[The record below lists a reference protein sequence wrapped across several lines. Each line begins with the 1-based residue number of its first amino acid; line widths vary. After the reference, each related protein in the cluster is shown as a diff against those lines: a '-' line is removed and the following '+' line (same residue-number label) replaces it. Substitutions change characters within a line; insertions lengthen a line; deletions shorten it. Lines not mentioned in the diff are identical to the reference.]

1 VKRICVMGSG
11 YVGLV
16 SGACLADFGNAV
28 VCVDIDEPRIAR
40 LRGGEVPIYE
50 PGLGELMERNR
61 ERGRLSFSSDVAF
74 AIKSS
79 DIVFI
84 CVGTPSL
91 PSGEVDMSYVH
102 AAARS
107 IGQYMEDYK
116 IVVNKST
123 VPVGTGDE
131 VGALIVEV
139 RPDADIDVVS
149 NPEFL
154 REGSAIDDF
163 MHPSRV
169 VIGASSRRALEAII
183 DVYRPLYQSDVPM
196 VLTDVQSAEMIKYA
210 SNAMLATK
218 ISFINEIA
226 NICEAFGADVTA
238 VARGM
243 GLDERIG
250 PRNLYAGAGYGGSC
264 FPKDVQGLAAT
275 ARQAGVDAPLLQT
288 IDPSNVRQRRHMIE
302 KLRDLIGDFD
312 QQSVC
317 LLGLSFKPDTDDLR
331 EAPAME
337 MVDVLLRE
345 GATVR
350 AYDPVAMDQ
359 ARTQFP
365 DLVCFD
371 DPYSAAAGADVLVLM
386 TEWNEFRNMDLPRI
400 QSALGSPRLL
410 DCRNVYDPREMAE
423 LGFDYVSVG
432 RPRRSPGDTVET
444 AADWILPGRFHAC
457 RVTQRVR

>member
-1 VKRICVMGSG
+1 VKRICVMGTG

-28 VCVDIDEPRIAR
+28 VCIDIDEPRIDR

-50 PGLGELMERNR
+50 PGLEELVARNR
-61 ERGRLSFSSDVAF
+61 DRGRLSFSTDVAF
-74 AIKSS
+74 AIKSC
-79 DIVFI
+79 DIIFI
-84 CVGTPSL
+84 CVGTPSQ

-102 AAARS
+102 ASARS
-107 IGQYMEDYK
+107 IGQFMEDYK

-131 VGALIVEV
+131 VGAIIADI
-139 RPDADIDVVS
+139 RPNADIDVVS

-163 MHPSRV
+163 MHPDRV
-169 VIGASSRRALEAII
+169 VIGASSRRALEAVI

-210 SNAMLATK
+210 SNAMLAAK

-226 NICEAFGADVTA
+226 NICEAFDADVSA

-275 ARQAGVDAPLLQT
+275 ARRAGVYAPVVQA
-288 IDPSNVRQRRHMIE
+288 IDVSNVQQRQHMVA
-302 KLRDLIGDFD
+302 KLRELIGSFSG
-312 QQSVC
+312 QSVC
-317 LLGLSFKPDTDDLR
+317 ILGLSFKPDTDDLR

-337 MVDVLLRE
+337 MIATLLQE

-350 AYDPVAMDQ
+350 AYDPVAMDG
-359 ARTQFP
+359 ARAQFP
-365 DLVCFD
+365 DLICFD
-371 DPYSAAAGADVLVLM
+371 DPYAAAAGADVLVLM

-400 QSALGSPRLL
+400 QTALGSPRLL
-410 DCRNVYDPREMAE
+410 DCRNVYDPHEMAE

-432 RPRRSPGDTVET
+432 RPRRSPGAAVET
-444 AADWILPGRFHAC
+444 AADWILPGRFTP
-457 RVTQRVR
+457 RG

>member
-1 VKRICVMGSG
+1 MKRICVMGSG

-28 VCVDIDEPRIAR
+28 VCVDIDEPRIDR
-40 LRGGEVPIYE
+40 LRAGEVPIYE
-50 PGLGELMERNR
+50 PGLEELMTRNR
-61 ERGRLSFSSDVAF
+61 ERGRLSFSTDVAF

-84 CVGTPSL
+84 CVGTPSQ
-91 PSGEVDMSYVH
+91 PSGEVDMSFVH

-116 IVVNKST
+116 IIVNKST

-131 VGALIVEV
+131 VGAIIAEV
-139 RPDADIDVVS
+139 HPDADIDVVS

-163 MHPSRV
+163 MHPDRV
-169 VIGASSRRALEAII
+169 VIGASSRRALEAVI

-210 SNAMLATK
+210 SNAMLAAK

-226 NICEAFGADVTA
+226 NICEAFDADVTA

-275 ARQAGVDAPLLQT
+275 ARKAGVDAPVVQA
-288 IDPSNVRQRRHMIE
+288 IDKSNVQQRLHMID
-302 KLRDLIGDFD
+302 KLRELIGSFD
-312 QQSVC
+312 GQTVC

-337 MVDVLLRE
+337 MVEVLLRE
-345 GATVR
+345 GATVH
-350 AYDPVAMDQ
+350 AYDPVSMDH
-359 ARTQFP
+359 ARDQFP
-365 DLVCFD
+365 ALTCFD
-371 DPYSAAAGADVLVLM
+371 DPYAAAARVDVLVLM

-400 QSALGSPRLL
+400 QAALGSPRLL

-423 LGFDYVSVG
+423 LGFDYVSIG
-432 RPRRSPGDTVET
+432 RPRRSPGDAVET
-444 AADWILPGRFHAC
+444 AADWILPGRFSPMG
-457 RVTQRVR
+457 

>member
-1 VKRICVMGSG
+1 MGTG

-28 VCVDIDEPRIAR
+28 VCIDIDEPRIDR

-50 PGLGELMERNR
+50 PGLEELVARNR
-61 ERGRLSFSSDVAF
+61 DRGRLSFSTDVAF
-74 AIKSS
+74 AIKSC
-79 DIVFI
+79 DIIFI
-84 CVGTPSL
+84 CVGTPSQ

-102 AAARS
+102 ASARS
-107 IGQYMEDYK
+107 IGQFMEDYK

-131 VGALIVEV
+131 VGAIIADI
-139 RPDADIDVVS
+139 RPNADIDVVS

-163 MHPSRV
+163 MHPDRV
-169 VIGASSRRALEAII
+169 VIGASSRRALEAVI

-210 SNAMLATK
+210 SNAMLAAK

-226 NICEAFGADVTA
+226 NICEAFDADVSA

-275 ARQAGVDAPLLQT
+275 ARRAGVYAPVVQA
-288 IDPSNVRQRRHMIE
+288 IDVSNVQQRQHMVA
-302 KLRDLIGDFD
+302 KLRELIGSFSG
-312 QQSVC
+312 QSVC
-317 LLGLSFKPDTDDLR
+317 ILGLSFKPDTDDLR

-337 MVDVLLRE
+337 MIATLLQE

-350 AYDPVAMDQ
+350 AYDPVAMDG
-359 ARTQFP
+359 ARAQFP
-365 DLVCFD
+365 DLICFD
-371 DPYSAAAGADVLVLM
+371 DPYAAAAGADVLVLM

-400 QSALGSPRLL
+400 QTALGSPRLL
-410 DCRNVYDPREMAE
+410 DCRNVYDPHEMAE

-432 RPRRSPGDTVET
+432 RPRRSPGAAVET
-444 AADWILPGRFHAC
+444 AADWILPGRFTP
-457 RVTQRVR
+457 RG

>member
-1 VKRICVMGSG
+1 MGTG

-16 SGACLADFGNAV
+16 TGACLADFGNAV
-28 VCVDIDEPRIAR
+28 VCVDIDEPRIDR
-40 LRGGEVPIYE
+40 LRAGEVPIYE
-50 PGLGELMERNR
+50 PGLEELVTRNR
-61 ERGRLSFSSDVAF
+61 DRGRLTFSTDMAF

-79 DIVFI
+79 DILFI

-91 PSGEVDMSYVH
+91 PSGEVDMSYMH

-131 VGALIVEV
+131 VGALIAEV
-139 RPDADIDVVS
+139 RPDADVDVVS

-163 MHPSRV
+163 MHPDRV

-196 VLTDVQSAEMIKYA
+196 VLTDVHSAEMIKYA
-210 SNAMLATK
+210 SNAMLAAK
-218 ISFINEIA
+218 ISLINEIA

-243 GLDERIG
+243 GLDKRIG

-275 ARQAGVDAPLLQT
+275 ARKAGVDAPLVQT
-288 IDPSNVRQRRHMIE
+288 IDASNVQQRRRMIT
-302 KLRDLIGDFD
+302 KLRDLIGSFD
-312 QQSVC
+312 GQSVC

-331 EAPAME
+331 AAPAME
-337 MVDVLLRE
+337 MVEVLLRE

-350 AYDPVAMDQ
+350 AYDPVAMEH
-359 ARTQFP
+359 AKAQFP

-371 DPYSAAAGADVLVLM
+371 DPYAAAAGADVLVLM

-400 QSALGSPRLL
+400 RSTLGSPRLL
-410 DCRNVYDPREMAE
+410 DCRNVYDPRQMAE

-444 AADWILPGRFHAC
+444 AADWIMPGRLAP
-457 RVTQRVR
+457 VS

>member
-1 VKRICVMGSG
+1 MKRICVMGSG

-28 VCVDIDEPRIAR
+28 VCVDIDEPRIDR
-40 LRGGEVPIYE
+40 LRAGEMPIYE
-50 PGLGELMERNR
+50 PGLEELMTRNR
-61 ERGRLSFSSDVAF
+61 ERGRLSFSTDVAF

-84 CVGTPSL
+84 CVGTPSQ
-91 PSGEVDMSYVH
+91 PSGEVDMSFVH

-116 IVVNKST
+116 IIVNKST

-131 VGALIVEV
+131 VGAIIAEV
-139 RPDADIDVVS
+139 HPNADIDVVS
-149 NPEFL
+149 NPEFM

-163 MHPSRV
+163 MHPNRV
-169 VIGASSRRALEAII
+169 VIGASSRRALEAVI

-210 SNAMLATK
+210 SNAMLAAK

-226 NICEAFGADVTA
+226 NICEAFDADVTA

-275 ARQAGVDAPLLQT
+275 ARKAGVDAPVVQA
-288 IDPSNVRQRRHMIE
+288 IDKSNVQQRLHMID
-302 KLRDLIGDFD
+302 KLRELIGSFD
-312 QQSVC
+312 GQTVC

-337 MVDVLLRE
+337 MVEVLLRE
-345 GATVR
+345 GATVH
-350 AYDPVAMDQ
+350 AYDPVSMDH
-359 ARTQFP
+359 ARDQFP
-365 DLVCFD
+365 ALTCFD
-371 DPYSAAAGADVLVLM
+371 DPYAAAASADVLVLM

-400 QSALGSPRLL
+400 QAALGSPRLL

-423 LGFDYVSVG
+423 LGFDYVSIG
-432 RPRRSPGDTVET
+432 RPRRSPGDAVET
-444 AADWILPGRFHAC
+444 AADWILPGRFSPMG
-457 RVTQRVR
+457 

>member
-28 VCVDIDEPRIAR
+28 VCVDIDEPRIDR
-40 LRGGEVPIYE
+40 LRAGEMPIYE
-50 PGLGELMERNR
+50 PGLEELMTRNR
-61 ERGRLSFSSDVAF
+61 ERGRLSFSTDVAF

-84 CVGTPSL
+84 CVGTPSQ
-91 PSGEVDMSYVH
+91 PSGEVDMSFVH

-116 IVVNKST
+116 IIVNKST

-131 VGALIVEV
+131 VGAIIAEV
-139 RPDADIDVVS
+139 HPNADIDVVS

-163 MHPSRV
+163 MHPDRV
-169 VIGASSRRALEAII
+169 VIGASSRRALEAVI

-210 SNAMLATK
+210 SNAMLAAK

-226 NICEAFGADVTA
+226 NICEAFDADVTA

-275 ARQAGVDAPLLQT
+275 ARKAGVDAPVVQA
-288 IDPSNVRQRRHMIE
+288 IDKSNVQQRLHMID
-302 KLRDLIGDFD
+302 KLRELIGSFD
-312 QQSVC
+312 GQTVC

-337 MVDVLLRE
+337 MVEVLLRE
-345 GATVR
+345 GATVH
-350 AYDPVAMDQ
+350 AYDPVSMDH
-359 ARTQFP
+359 ARAQFP
-365 DLVCFD
+365 ALTCFD
-371 DPYSAAAGADVLVLM
+371 DPYAAAARVDVLVLM

-400 QSALGSPRLL
+400 QAALGSPRLL

-423 LGFDYVSVG
+423 LGFDYVSIG
-432 RPRRSPGDTVET
+432 RPRRSPGDAVET
-444 AADWILPGRFHAC
+444 AADWILPGRFSPMG
-457 RVTQRVR
+457 

>member
-1 VKRICVMGSG
+1 MKRICVMGSG

-28 VCVDIDEPRIAR
+28 VCVDIDEPRIDR
-40 LRGGEVPIYE
+40 LRAGEVPIYE
-50 PGLGELMERNR
+50 PGLEELMTRNR
-61 ERGRLSFSSDVAF
+61 ERGRLSFSTDVAF

-84 CVGTPSL
+84 CVGTPSQ
-91 PSGEVDMSYVH
+91 PSGEVDMSFVH

-116 IVVNKST
+116 IIVNKST

-131 VGALIVEV
+131 VGAIIAEV
-139 RPDADIDVVS
+139 HPDADIDVVS
-149 NPEFL
+149 NPEFM

-163 MHPSRV
+163 MHPNRV
-169 VIGASSRRALEAII
+169 VIGASSRRALEAVI

-210 SNAMLATK
+210 SNAMLAAK

-226 NICEAFGADVTA
+226 NICEAFDADVTA

-275 ARQAGVDAPLLQT
+275 ARKAGVDAPVVQA
-288 IDPSNVRQRRHMIE
+288 IDKSNVQQRLHMIG
-302 KLRDLIGDFD
+302 KLRELIGSFD
-312 QQSVC
+312 GQTVC
-317 LLGLSFKPDTDDLR
+317 VLGLSFKPDTDDLR

-337 MVDVLLRE
+337 MVEVLLRE
-345 GATVR
+345 GATVH
-350 AYDPVAMDQ
+350 AYDPVSMDH
-359 ARTQFP
+359 ARDQFP
-365 DLVCFD
+365 ALTCFD
-371 DPYSAAAGADVLVLM
+371 DPYAAAARVDVLVLM

-400 QSALGSPRLL
+400 QAALGSPRLL

-423 LGFDYVSVG
+423 LGFDYVSIG
-432 RPRRSPGDTVET
+432 RPRRSPGDAVET
-444 AADWILPGRFHAC
+444 AADWILPGRFSPMG
-457 RVTQRVR
+457 

>member
-1 VKRICVMGSG
+1 MGTG

-16 SGACLADFGNAV
+16 TGACLADFGNAV
-28 VCVDIDEPRIAR
+28 VCVDIDEPRIDR
-40 LRGGEVPIYE
+40 LRAGEVPIYE
-50 PGLGELMERNR
+50 PGLEELVTRNR
-61 ERGRLSFSSDVAF
+61 DRGRLTFSTDMAF

-79 DIVFI
+79 DILFI

-91 PSGEVDMSYVH
+91 PSGEVDMSYMH

-131 VGALIVEV
+131 VGALIAEV
-139 RPDADIDVVS
+139 RPDADVDVVS

-163 MHPSRV
+163 MHPDRV

-196 VLTDVQSAEMIKYA
+196 VLTDVHSAEMIKYA
-210 SNAMLATK
+210 SNAMLAAK
-218 ISFINEIA
+218 ISLINEIA

-243 GLDERIG
+243 GLDKRIG

-275 ARQAGVDAPLLQT
+275 ARKAGVDAPLVQT
-288 IDPSNVRQRRHMIE
+288 IDASNVQQRRRMIT
-302 KLRDLIGDFD
+302 KLRDLIGSFD
-312 QQSVC
+312 GQSVC

-331 EAPAME
+331 AAPAME
-337 MVDVLLRE
+337 MVEVLLRE

-350 AYDPVAMDQ
+350 AYDPVAMEH
-359 ARTQFP
+359 ARAQFP

-371 DPYSAAAGADVLVLM
+371 DPYAAAAGADVLVLM

-400 QSALGSPRLL
+400 RSTLGSPRLL
-410 DCRNVYDPREMAE
+410 DCRNVYDPRQMAE

-444 AADWILPGRFHAC
+444 AADWIMPGRLAP
-457 RVTQRVR
+457 VS

>member
-1 VKRICVMGSG
+1 MKRICVMGSG

-28 VCVDIDEPRIAR
+28 VCVDIDEPRIDR
-40 LRGGEVPIYE
+40 LRAGEMPIYE
-50 PGLGELMERNR
+50 PGLEELMTRNR
-61 ERGRLSFSSDVAF
+61 ERGRLSFSTDVAF

-84 CVGTPSL
+84 CVGTPSQ
-91 PSGEVDMSYVH
+91 PSGEVDMSFVH

-116 IVVNKST
+116 IIVNKST

-131 VGALIVEV
+131 VGAIIAEV
-139 RPDADIDVVS
+139 HPNADIDVVS

-163 MHPSRV
+163 MHPDRV
-169 VIGASSRRALEAII
+169 VIGASSRRALEAVI

-210 SNAMLATK
+210 SNAMLAAK

-226 NICEAFGADVTA
+226 NICEAFDADVTA

-275 ARQAGVDAPLLQT
+275 ARKAGVDAPVVQA
-288 IDPSNVRQRRHMIE
+288 IDKSNVQQRLHMID
-302 KLRDLIGDFD
+302 KLRELIGSFD
-312 QQSVC
+312 GQTVC

-337 MVDVLLRE
+337 MVEVLLRE
-345 GATVR
+345 GATVH
-350 AYDPVAMDQ
+350 AYDPVSMDH
-359 ARTQFP
+359 ARAQFP
-365 DLVCFD
+365 ALTCFD
-371 DPYSAAAGADVLVLM
+371 DPYAAAARVDVLVLM

-400 QSALGSPRLL
+400 QAALGSPRLL

-423 LGFDYVSVG
+423 LGFDYVSIG
-432 RPRRSPGDTVET
+432 RPRRSPGDAVET
-444 AADWILPGRFHAC
+444 AADWILPGRFSPMG
-457 RVTQRVR
+457 

>member
-1 VKRICVMGSG
+1 MKRICVMGSG

-28 VCVDIDEPRIAR
+28 VCVDIDEPRIDR
-40 LRGGEVPIYE
+40 LRAGEMPIYE
-50 PGLGELMERNR
+50 PGLEELMTRNR
-61 ERGRLSFSSDVAF
+61 ERGRLSFSTDVAF

-84 CVGTPSL
+84 CVGTPSQ
-91 PSGEVDMSYVH
+91 PSGEVDMSFVH

-116 IVVNKST
+116 IIVNKST

-131 VGALIVEV
+131 VGAIIAEV
-139 RPDADIDVVS
+139 HPNADIDVVS

-163 MHPSRV
+163 MHPDRV
-169 VIGASSRRALEAII
+169 VIGASSRRALEAVI

-210 SNAMLATK
+210 SNAMLAAK

-226 NICEAFGADVTA
+226 NICEAFDADVTA

-275 ARQAGVDAPLLQT
+275 ARKAGVDAPVVQA
-288 IDPSNVRQRRHMIE
+288 IDKSNVQQRLHMID
-302 KLRDLIGDFD
+302 KLRELIGSFD
-312 QQSVC
+312 GQTVC

-337 MVDVLLRE
+337 MVEVLLRE
-345 GATVR
+345 GATVH
-350 AYDPVAMDQ
+350 AYDPVSMDH
-359 ARTQFP
+359 ARDQFP
-365 DLVCFD
+365 ALTCFD
-371 DPYSAAAGADVLVLM
+371 DPYAAAARVDVLVLM

-400 QSALGSPRLL
+400 QAALGSPRLL

-423 LGFDYVSVG
+423 LGFDYVSIG
-432 RPRRSPGDTVET
+432 RPRRSPGDAVET
-444 AADWILPGRFHAC
+444 AADWILPGRFSPMG
-457 RVTQRVR
+457 

>member
-1 VKRICVMGSG
+1 MKRICVMGTG

-28 VCVDIDEPRIAR
+28 VCVDIDAPRIER

-50 PGLGELMERNR
+50 PGLEELMGRNR
-61 ERGRLSFSSDVAF
+61 DRGRLSFSTDIAF
-74 AIKSS
+74 AIKSCE
-79 DIVFI
+79 IVFI

-91 PSGEVDMSYVH
+91 PTGEVDMSYVH

-131 VGALIVEV
+131 VGAIIAEV

-163 MHPSRV
+163 MHPDRV
-169 VIGASSRRALEAII
+169 VIGASSRRALEAVI

-210 SNAMLATK
+210 SNAMLAAK

-226 NICEAFGADVTA
+226 NICEAFDADVSA

-243 GLDERIG
+243 GLDMRIG

-275 ARQAGVDAPLLQT
+275 ARRAGVDAPVVQA
-288 IDPSNVRQRRHMIE
+288 IDASNVKQRRRMVE
-302 KLRDLIGDFD
+302 KLRALIGSFAG
-312 QQSVC
+312 QTVC
-317 LLGLSFKPDTDDLR
+317 ILGLSFKPDTDDLR

-337 MVDVLLRE
+337 MIDILLQE
-345 GATVR
+345 GAIVR
-350 AYDPVAMDQ
+350 AYDPVAMDH
-359 ARTQFP
+359 ARKLFP
-365 DLVCFD
+365 ALICFD
-371 DPYSAAAGADVLVLM
+371 DPYTAAAGADVLVLM

-400 QSALGSPRLL
+400 QTALGSPRLL

-432 RPRRSPGDTVET
+432 RPRRSPGDAVET
-444 AADWILPGRFHAC
+444 AADWILPGRFTP
-457 RVTQRVR
+457 RG

>member
-1 VKRICVMGSG
+1 MKRICVMGTG

-28 VCVDIDEPRIAR
+28 VCVDIDEARVDR

-50 PGLGELMERNR
+50 PGLEELVGRNR
-61 ERGRLSFSSDVAF
+61 DRGRLSFSADVAF

-91 PSGEVDMSYVH
+91 PTGEVDMSYVH

-131 VGALIVEV
+131 VGAIIHEV

-163 MHPSRV
+163 MHPDRV
-169 VIGASSRRALEAII
+169 VIGASSRRAMEAII
-183 DVYRPLYQSDVPM
+183 DVYRPLYQRDVPM

-210 SNAMLATK
+210 SNAMLAAK

-243 GLDERIG
+243 GLDQRIG

-264 FPKDVQGLAAT
+264 FPKDVQGLAAV
-275 ARQAGVDAPLLQT
+275 ARKAGVDAPVVQS
-288 IDPSNVRQRRHMIE
+288 IDPSNVQQRRHMVD
-302 KLRDLIGDFD
+302 KLRDLIGDFSG
-312 QQSVC
+312 QTVC

-337 MVDVLLRE
+337 MIEVLLKE

-350 AYDPVAMDQ
+350 AYDPVEMEH
-359 ARTQFP
+359 ARQTFP
-365 DLVCFD
+365 DLVCCD
-371 DPYSAAAGADVLVLM
+371 DPYAAAAGADVCVLM
-386 TEWNEFRNMDLPRI
+386 TEWNEFRNMDLPRVHT
-400 QSALGSPRLL
+400 ALASPRLL
-410 DCRNVYDPREMAE
+410 DCRNVYDPREMAQM
-423 LGFDYVSVG
+423 GFDYVSVG
-432 RPRRSPGDTVET
+432 RPRRAPGDAIET
-444 AADWILPGRFHAC
+444 AADWILPARFAS
-457 RVTQRVR
+457 

>member
-1 VKRICVMGSG
+1 MKRICVMGSG

-359 ARTQFP
+359 ARAQFP

-444 AADWILPGRFHAC
+444 AADWILPSRFHAC

>member
-1 VKRICVMGSG
+1 MRRICVMGTG

-28 VCVDIDEPRIAR
+28 VGVDIDEARVDR
-40 LRGGEVPIYE
+40 LRTGEVPIYE
-50 PGLGELMERNR
+50 PGLEELVGRNR
-61 ERGRLSFSSDVAF
+61 ERGRLTFSTDVAF

-79 DIVFI
+79 EIIFI

-102 AAARS
+102 AAARA

-131 VGALIVEV
+131 VGAIIGRE
-139 RPDADIDVVS
+139 RPDADLDVDVVS

-163 MHPSRV
+163 MHPDRV
-169 VIGASSRRALEAII
+169 VIGASSRRAMEAIV
-183 DVYRPLYQSDVPM
+183 DVYRPLYQRDVPM

-210 SNAMLATK
+210 SNAMLAAK

-275 ARQAGVDAPLLQT
+275 ARQAGIEAPVVQAIDA
-288 IDPSNVRQRRHMIE
+288 SNLGQRRHMVT
-302 KLRDLIGDFD
+302 KLRDLIGAFAD
-312 QQSVC
+312 QTVC

-337 MVDVLLRE
+337 MVEVLLRE
-345 GATVR
+345 GAAVH
-350 AYDPVAMDQ
+350 AYDPVAMEA
-359 ARTQFP
+359 ARARFP
-365 DLVCFD
+365 ALTCFD
-371 DPYSAAAGADVLVLM
+371 DPYAAAAGADVLVLM

-400 QSALGSPRLL
+400 QATLGAPRLL
-410 DCRNVYDPREMAE
+410 DCRNVYDPIEMAA

-432 RPRRSPGDTVET
+432 RPRRRPGEAVTGAT
-444 AADWILPGRFHAC
+444 DWLLPGRF
-457 RVTQRVR
+457 VPMSG

>member
-1 VKRICVMGSG
+1 MKRICVMGTG

-28 VCVDIDEPRIAR
+28 VCVDIDEPRIER

-50 PGLGELMERNR
+50 PGLEELMGRNR
-61 ERGRLSFSSDVAF
+61 DRGRLSFSTDIAF
-74 AIKSS
+74 AIKSCE
-79 DIVFI
+79 IVFI

-91 PSGEVDMSYVH
+91 PTGEVDMSYVH

-131 VGALIVEV
+131 VGAIIAEV

-163 MHPSRV
+163 MHPDRV
-169 VIGASSRRALEAII
+169 VIGASSRRALEAVI

-210 SNAMLATK
+210 SNAMLAAK

-226 NICEAFGADVTA
+226 NICEAFDADVSA

-243 GLDERIG
+243 GLDLRIG

-275 ARQAGVDAPLLQT
+275 ARRAGVDAPVVQA
-288 IDPSNVRQRRHMIE
+288 IDASNVKQRRRMVE
-302 KLRDLIGDFD
+302 KLRALIGSFAG
-312 QQSVC
+312 QTVC
-317 LLGLSFKPDTDDLR
+317 ILGLSFKPDTDDLR

-337 MVDVLLRE
+337 MIDILLQE

-350 AYDPVAMDQ
+350 AYDPVAMDH
-359 ARTQFP
+359 ARQLFP
-365 DLVCFD
+365 ALLCFD
-371 DPYSAAAGADVLVLM
+371 DPYTAAAGADVLVLM

-400 QSALGSPRLL
+400 QTALGSPRLL

-432 RPRRSPGDTVET
+432 RPRRSPGDAVET
-444 AADWILPGRFHAC
+444 AADWILPGRFTP
-457 RVTQRVR
+457 RG

>member
-1 VKRICVMGSG
+1 MGSG

-28 VCVDIDEPRIAR
+28 VCVDIDEPRIDR
-40 LRGGEVPIYE
+40 LRAGEMPIYE
-50 PGLGELMERNR
+50 PGLEELMTRNR
-61 ERGRLSFSSDVAF
+61 ERGRLSFSTDVAF

-84 CVGTPSL
+84 CVGTPSQ
-91 PSGEVDMSYVH
+91 PSGEVDMSFVH

-116 IVVNKST
+116 IIVNKST

-131 VGALIVEV
+131 VGAIIAEV
-139 RPDADIDVVS
+139 HPNADIDVVS

-163 MHPSRV
+163 MHPDRV
-169 VIGASSRRALEAII
+169 VIGASSRRALEAVI

-210 SNAMLATK
+210 SNAMLAAK

-226 NICEAFGADVTA
+226 NICEAFDADVTA

-275 ARQAGVDAPLLQT
+275 ARKAGVDAPVVQA
-288 IDPSNVRQRRHMIE
+288 IDKSNVQQRLHMID
-302 KLRDLIGDFD
+302 KLRELIGSFD
-312 QQSVC
+312 GQTVC

-337 MVDVLLRE
+337 MVEVLLRE
-345 GATVR
+345 GATVH
-350 AYDPVAMDQ
+350 AYDPVSMDH
-359 ARTQFP
+359 ARDQFP
-365 DLVCFD
+365 ALTCFD
-371 DPYSAAAGADVLVLM
+371 DPYAAAARVDVLVLM

-400 QSALGSPRLL
+400 QAALGSPRLL

-423 LGFDYVSVG
+423 LGFDYVSIG
-432 RPRRSPGDTVET
+432 RPRRSPGDAVET
-444 AADWILPGRFHAC
+444 AADWILPGRFSPMG
-457 RVTQRVR
+457 

>member
-1 VKRICVMGSG
+1 MKRICVMGTG

-16 SGACLADFGNAV
+16 TGACLADFGNAV
-28 VCVDIDEPRIAR
+28 VCVDIDEPRIDR
-40 LRGGEVPIYE
+40 LRAGEVPIYE
-50 PGLGELMERNR
+50 PGLEELVARNR
-61 ERGRLSFSSDVAF
+61 DRGRLTFSTDMAF

-102 AAARS
+102 TAARS
-107 IGQYMEDYK
+107 IGEYIEDYK

-131 VGALIVEV
+131 VGALIAEV
-139 RPDADIDVVS
+139 RPDADVDVVS

-163 MHPSRV
+163 MHPDRV
-169 VIGASSRRALEAII
+169 VIGASSQRAMEAVV

-196 VLTDVQSAEMIKYA
+196 VLTDVHSAEMIKYA
-210 SNAMLATK
+210 SNAMLAAK
-218 ISFINEIA
+218 ISLINEIA
-226 NICEAFGADVTA
+226 NICEAFGADVTD

-243 GLDERIG
+243 GLDKRIG
-250 PRNLYAGAGYGGSC
+250 PRNLHAGAGYGGSC
-264 FPKDVQGLAAT
+264 FPKDVRGLAAT
-275 ARQAGVDAPLLQT
+275 ARKAGVDAPLVQT
-288 IDPSNVRQRRHMIE
+288 IDPSNVQQRRHMIT
-302 KLRDLIGDFD
+302 KLRDLIGSFD
-312 QQSVC
+312 GQSVC

-331 EAPAME
+331 AAPAME
-337 MVDVLLRE
+337 MVEVLLRE

-350 AYDPVAMDQ
+350 AYDPVSMEH
-359 ARTQFP
+359 ARAQFP

-371 DPYSAAAGADVLVLM
+371 DPYAAAAGADVLVLM

-400 QSALGSPRLL
+400 RSALGSPRLL
-410 DCRNVYDPREMAE
+410 DCRNVYDPRQMAE

-432 RPRRSPGDTVET
+432 RPRRSPGEVVHS
-444 AADWILPGRFHAC
+444 AADRIAPGRLTP
-457 RVTQRVR
+457 VG

>member
-1 VKRICVMGSG
+1 MKRICVMGTG

-28 VCVDIDEPRIAR
+28 VCVDIDEARVDR

-50 PGLGELMERNR
+50 PGLEELVGRNR
-61 ERGRLSFSSDVAF
+61 DRGRLSFSADVAF

-91 PSGEVDMSYVH
+91 PTGEVDMSYVH

-131 VGALIVEV
+131 VGAIIHEV

-163 MHPSRV
+163 MHPDRV
-169 VIGASSRRALEAII
+169 VIGASSRRAMEAII
-183 DVYRPLYQSDVPM
+183 DVYRPLYQRDVPM

-210 SNAMLATK
+210 SNAMLAAK

-243 GLDERIG
+243 GLDQRIG

-264 FPKDVQGLAAT
+264 FPKDVQGLAAV
-275 ARQAGVDAPLLQT
+275 ARKAGVDAPVVQS
-288 IDPSNVRQRRHMIE
+288 IDPSNVQQRRHMVD
-302 KLRDLIGDFD
+302 KLRDLIGDFSG
-312 QQSVC
+312 QTVC

-337 MVDVLLRE
+337 MIEVLLKE

-350 AYDPVAMDQ
+350 AYDPVAMEH
-359 ARTQFP
+359 ARQTLP
-365 DLVCFD
+365 DLVCCD
-371 DPYSAAAGADVLVLM
+371 DPYAAAAGADVCVLM
-386 TEWNEFRNMDLPRI
+386 TEWNEFRNMDLPRVHT
-400 QSALGSPRLL
+400 ALASPRLL
-410 DCRNVYDPREMAE
+410 DCRNVYDPREMAQM
-423 LGFDYVSVG
+423 GFDYVSVG
-432 RPRRSPGDTVET
+432 RPRRAPGDAIET
-444 AADWILPGRFHAC
+444 AADWILPARFAS
-457 RVTQRVR
+457 

>member
-1 VKRICVMGSG
+1 MKRICVMGTG

-28 VCVDIDEPRIAR
+28 VCVDIDEPRIDR
-40 LRGGEVPIYE
+40 LRAGEVPIYE
-50 PGLGELMERNR
+50 PGLEELVARNR
-61 ERGRLSFSSDVAF
+61 DRGRLTFSTDVAF

-107 IGQYMEDYK
+107 IGQYTEDYK

-131 VGALIVEV
+131 VGALIAEV

-163 MHPSRV
+163 MHPDRV
-169 VIGASSRRALEAII
+169 VIGASSRRALEAVI

-210 SNAMLATK
+210 SNAMLAAK

-243 GLDERIG
+243 GLDKRIG

-275 ARQAGVDAPLLQT
+275 ARKAGVDAPLVQS
-288 IDPSNVRQRRHMIE
+288 IDPSNVQQRRHMID
-302 KLRDLIGDFD
+302 KLRDLIGSFD
-312 QQSVC
+312 GQSIC

-337 MVDVLLRE
+337 MIEVLLGE
-345 GATVR
+345 GASVR
-350 AYDPVAMDQ
+350 AYDPVAMEH
-359 ARTQFP
+359 ARAQFP

-371 DPYSAAAGADVLVLM
+371 DPYAAAAGADVLVLM

-432 RPRRSPGDTVET
+432 RPRRSPGDTVKA
-444 AADWILPGRFHAC
+444 AADWIMPSRFTP
-457 RVTQRVR
+457 VG

>member
-1 VKRICVMGSG
+1 MKRICVMGSG

-16 SGACLADFGNAV
+16 SGACLADFGNTV

-107 IGQYMEDYK
+107 IGQCMEDYK

-359 ARTQFP
+359 ARAQFP

-432 RPRRSPGDTVET
+432 RPRRSPRDTVET
-444 AADWILPGRFHAC
+444 AADWILPDRF

>member
-1 VKRICVMGSG
+1 MKRICVMGTG

-28 VCVDIDEPRIAR
+28 VCVDIDEARVDR

-50 PGLGELMERNR
+50 PGLEELVGRNR
-61 ERGRLSFSSDVAF
+61 DRGRLSFSADVAF

-91 PSGEVDMSYVH
+91 PTGEVDMSYVH

-131 VGALIVEV
+131 VGAIIHEV

-163 MHPSRV
+163 MHPDRV
-169 VIGASSRRALEAII
+169 VIGASSRRAMEAII
-183 DVYRPLYQSDVPM
+183 DVYRPLYQRDVPM

-210 SNAMLATK
+210 SNAMLAAK

-243 GLDERIG
+243 GLDQRIG

-264 FPKDVQGLAAT
+264 FPKDVQGLAAV
-275 ARQAGVDAPLLQT
+275 ARKAGVDAPVVQS
-288 IDPSNVRQRRHMIE
+288 IDPSNVQQRRHMVD
-302 KLRDLIGDFD
+302 KLRDLIGDFSG
-312 QQSVC
+312 QTVC

-337 MVDVLLRE
+337 MIEVLLKE

-350 AYDPVAMDQ
+350 AYDPVAMEH
-359 ARTQFP
+359 ARQTFP
-365 DLVCFD
+365 DLVCCD
-371 DPYSAAAGADVLVLM
+371 DPYAAAAGADVCVLM
-386 TEWNEFRNMDLPRI
+386 TEWNEFRNMDLPRVHT
-400 QSALGSPRLL
+400 ALASPRLL
-410 DCRNVYDPREMAE
+410 DCRNVYDPREMAQM
-423 LGFDYVSVG
+423 GFDYVSVG
-432 RPRRSPGDTVET
+432 RPRRAPGDAIET
-444 AADWILPGRFHAC
+444 AADWILPARFAS
-457 RVTQRVR
+457 

>member
-28 VCVDIDEPRIAR
+28 VCVDIDEPRIDR
-40 LRGGEVPIYE
+40 LRAGEMPIYE
-50 PGLGELMERNR
+50 PGLEELMTRNR
-61 ERGRLSFSSDVAF
+61 ERGRLSFSTDVAF

-84 CVGTPSL
+84 CVGTPSQ
-91 PSGEVDMSYVH
+91 PSGEVDMSFVH

-116 IVVNKST
+116 IIVNKST

-131 VGALIVEV
+131 VGAIIAEV
-139 RPDADIDVVS
+139 HPNADIDVVS

-163 MHPSRV
+163 MHPDRV
-169 VIGASSRRALEAII
+169 VIGASSRRALEAVI

-210 SNAMLATK
+210 SNAMLAAK

-226 NICEAFGADVTA
+226 NICEAFDADVTA

-275 ARQAGVDAPLLQT
+275 ARKAGVDAPVVQA
-288 IDPSNVRQRRHMIE
+288 IDKSNVQQRLHMID
-302 KLRDLIGDFD
+302 KLRELIGSFD
-312 QQSVC
+312 GQTVC

-337 MVDVLLRE
+337 MVEVLLRE
-345 GATVR
+345 GATVH
-350 AYDPVAMDQ
+350 AYDPVSMDH
-359 ARTQFP
+359 ARDQYPALT
-365 DLVCFD
+365 CFD
-371 DPYSAAAGADVLVLM
+371 DPYAAAARVDVLVLM

-400 QSALGSPRLL
+400 QAALGSPRLL

-423 LGFDYVSVG
+423 LGFDYVSIG
-432 RPRRSPGDTVET
+432 RPRRSPGDAVET
-444 AADWILPGRFHAC
+444 AADWILPGRFSPMG
-457 RVTQRVR
+457 